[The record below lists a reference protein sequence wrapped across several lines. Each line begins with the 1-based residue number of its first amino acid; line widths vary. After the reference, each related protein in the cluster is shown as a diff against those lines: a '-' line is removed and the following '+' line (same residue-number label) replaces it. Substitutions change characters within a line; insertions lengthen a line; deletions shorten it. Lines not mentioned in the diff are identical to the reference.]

1 VKKTLSLCL
10 MAGRAICAPVFNVAD
25 YGARGD
31 GSEPATDAIRHAI
44 EAAHTAG
51 GGTVYIPA
59 GRYITGPIEL
69 VSNLVLHIEA
79 GATLS
84 FPAARLPYTKGRTQ
98 GIETV
103 GPVPLIGGHDLENA
117 TITGR
122 GVITTD
128 NAEWVRLMGGATP
141 RSASGPGSAF
151 GPDWNRLLADL
162 QTQTPRQEAEYL
174 KIAPFLRPAFIR
186 FMDSRNILVEGIHMI
201 GAPFWSIHMLYS
213 ENIAIHNV
221 TLGTFPGIFTGGIYI
236 DSSRDV
242 RISDSSFD
250 NGDDAIALN
259 AGKDADGLRVNRSTE
274 NVTISNVVVHRGS
287 GCIVMGSETSGGI
300 RNVVVSNVVC
310 QNTQNGINIKS
321 ERGRGGSVEDVRIDN
336 VEMDNVGRAISIS
349 QFYQMQGEQTL
360 AQEPV
365 SRRTPVF
372 RNIAITHVTIS
383 RARGVI
389 DYSWNPDGIAGVGAH
404 PPQPLTIDIAGLPEM
419 PIAGLRMTDL
429 VSNSPGGLRAS
440 NTVGMELHN
449 VQMNTEGVPGFLIRD
464 SRDLELDGVSSRQP
478 VKGMPVLRLD
488 RCAGAVVRNSHAF
501 SGTGTFLSAGP
512 GEIKGMRLIGN
523 ALGHA
528 AKATEESTV
537 DFWREP

>member
-1 VKKTLSLCL
+1 
-10 MAGRAICAPVFNVAD
+10 
-25 YGARGD
+25 
-31 GSEPATDAIRHAI
+31 
-44 EAAHTAG
+44 
-51 GGTVYIPA
+51 
-59 GRYITGPIEL
+59 
-69 VSNLVLHIEA
+69 
-79 GATLS
+79 
-84 FPAARLPYTKGRTQ
+84 
-98 GIETV
+98 
-103 GPVPLIGGHDLENA
+103 
-117 TITGR
+117 
-122 GVITTD
+122 
-128 NAEWVRLMGGATP
+128 
-141 RSASGPGSAF
+141 
-151 GPDWNRLLADL
+151 
-162 QTQTPRQEAEYL
+162 
-174 KIAPFLRPAFIR
+174 
-186 FMDSRNILVEGIHMI
+186 
-201 GAPFWSIHMLYS
+201 
-213 ENIAIHNV
+213 
-221 TLGTFPGIFTGGIYI
+221 
-236 DSSRDV
+236 
-242 RISDSSFD
+242 
-250 NGDDAIALN
+250 
-259 AGKDADGLRVNRSTE
+259 
-274 NVTISNVVVHRGS
+274 
-287 GCIVMGSETSGGI
+287 
-300 RNVVVSNVVC
+300 
-310 QNTQNGINIKS
+310 
-321 ERGRGGSVEDVRIDN
+321 
-336 VEMDNVGRAISIS
+336 
-349 QFYQMQGEQTL
+349 MQGEQPL

>member
-1 VKKTLSLCL
+1 
-10 MAGRAICAPVFNVAD
+10 
-25 YGARGD
+25 
-31 GSEPATDAIRHAI
+31 
-44 EAAHTAG
+44 
-51 GGTVYIPA
+51 
-59 GRYITGPIEL
+59 
-69 VSNLVLHIEA
+69 
-79 GATLS
+79 
-84 FPAARLPYTKGRTQ
+84 
-98 GIETV
+98 
-103 GPVPLIGGHDLENA
+103 
-117 TITGR
+117 
-122 GVITTD
+122 
-128 NAEWVRLMGGATP
+128 
-141 RSASGPGSAF
+141 
-151 GPDWNRLLADL
+151 
-162 QTQTPRQEAEYL
+162 
-174 KIAPFLRPAFIR
+174 
-186 FMDSRNILVEGIHMI
+186 MI

-250 NGDDAIALN
+250 NGDDAIALK

-349 QFYQMQGEQTL
+349 QFYQMQGEQPL

-478 VKGMPVLRLD
+478 VKGMPVCGWIAVRA
-488 RCAGAVVRNSHAF
+488 RWCATVTR
-501 SGTGTFLSAGP
+501 SAGRARSCRRVR
-512 GEIKGMRLIGN
+512 GRLRGC
-523 ALGHA
+523 G
-528 AKATEESTV
+528 
-537 DFWREP
+537 